1 MNQIAQLGRLAAQQQ
16 KQAFDVSRIG
26 QQAGQFAGQMAN
38 KGLQSPIGQ
47 GVLGAG
53 ANLYNKMP
61 QGGRD
66 WISNQAIKNFSRPD
80 DAQGFPQRHGFNR
93 DPSLG
98 TGINATTTVE
108 MGTKPDGNAYDKLDD
123 RISSMTPGHAG
134 SPLGQVLGGIMSS
147 NSRMPT
153 STFPQGTPVA
163 NQFDVHNANI
173 TADKLVPRSMFDQQ
187 YGGQPPSGF
196 EQLIDKYP
204 GAAEAG
210 RALGVRNSAQPPAPR
225 IRQFPPQRAMGFE

>member
-1 MNQIAQLGRLAAQQQ
+1 
-16 KQAFDVSRIG
+16 
-26 QQAGQFAGQMAN
+26 
-38 KGLQSPIGQ
+38 
-47 GVLGAG
+47 
-53 ANLYNKMP
+53 
-61 QGGRD
+61 
-66 WISNQAIKNFSRPD
+66 
-80 DAQGFPQRHGFNR
+80 
-93 DPSLG
+93 
-98 TGINATTTVE
+98 

-163 NQFDVHNANI
+163 NQFDIHNDNI
-173 TADKLVPRSMFDQQ
+173 TADKLVPRSTFDQQ